1 MSDNLKSLTISQRAA
16 GLVRQ
21 SHSKVDPI
29 ALQIQDAV
37 DQGIL
42 KNEEKRE
49 RREYIGASSIGDECP
64 RKIQYRYLNHPTDPD
79 KDFSAQTLR
88 IFQFGHEIEN
98 YAAKWLRDAGF
109 DLRTEDKSG
118 KQFGFSIANGEIKG
132 HIDGVICGGPVS
144 VSYPMLWECKSSND
158 NKFKSFVK
166 HGTAKA
172 NPVYATQVALYQAYM
187 ELTETPCLF
196 TVINK
201 NTSEIYYEIIPFN
214 QGLAQEASDRAV
226 NILTAAK
233 ANDMLPRIAQS
244 KDFFLCKFCE
254 YQSACWGN

>member
-1 MSDNLKSLTISQRAA
+1 MSEPSKKPTISQRAA
-16 GLVRQ
+16 GLVHQ
-21 SHSKVDPI
+21 SPSKVDPL
-29 ALQIQDAV
+29 ALQIQEAV

-42 KNEEKRE
+42 KNEKKRE

-79 KDFSAQTLR
+79 KDFSARTLR
-88 IFQFGHEIEN
+88 IFQFGHGIED

-109 DLRTEDKSG
+109 NLRTEDKMG
-118 KQFGFSIANGEIKG
+118 KQFGFSIADGEIRG
-132 HIDGVICGGPVS
+132 HIDGVICDGPVAAP
-144 VSYPMLWECKSSND
+144 YPMLWECKSAND
-158 NKFKSFVK
+158 SKFKAFVR
-166 HGTAKA
+166 HGVSKA

-187 ELTETPCLF
+187 ELTNTPCLL
-196 TVINK
+196 TVVNK

-254 YQSACWGN
+254 YQGACWEQ